1 MWFNDKSIFF
11 NLDRTIADRKT
22 KIFACCYFEGITM
35 IYLKKKNGRF
45 ILTHLMDTIFYEQP
59 CAHFNFK
66 EILLLEFY
74 FKFIS
79 TLHRVNN

>member
-1 MWFNDKSIFF
+1 
-11 NLDRTIADRKT
+11 
-22 KIFACCYFEGITM
+22 
-35 IYLKKKNGRF
+35 
-45 ILTHLMDTIFYEQP
+45 MDTTFYEQS